1 MQPSNVFNVASPD
14 PMYPQVVACS
24 PGIYVMTAIVTSIV
38 VIAVVLV
45 GVISFVAL
53 SLSSR
58 RRDSGN
64 AGLEDAES
72 IIREAIATTAAPRAK
87 ARIVRHAA

>member
-1 MQPSNVFNVASPD
+1 MQPSNVFNVLSPD
-14 PMYPQVVACS
+14 PIYAEVAAS
-24 PGIYVMTAIVTSIV
+24 RLGICPMTAIVTSIV

-45 GVISFVAL
+45 GVISFIVT
-53 SLSSR
+53 SLWR
-58 RRDSGN
+58 RADPGT
-64 AGLEDAES
+64 AGLDEAEG